1 MKSERQQKILE
12 IIQNE
17 DIETQEELV
26 ERLKAL
32 GYDVTQATVSR
43 DIKELRLTKV
53 LTETGK
59 YKYAVLSGPEAN
71 ITEKLIKVFSE
82 SIIKYDTADN
92 LVIIKTIT
100 GAAQG
105 AAAAIDSLSWPEVV
119 GTIAGDD
126 TIFIATKGSTAADK
140 IVERIKAIISQGE

>member
-59 YKYAVLSGPEAN
+59 YKYAVFIRSR
-71 ITEKLIKVFSE
+71 S
-82 SIIKYDTADN
+82 KYYR
-92 LVIIKTIT
+92 KTY
-100 GAAQG
+100 QG
-105 AAAAIDSLSWPEVV
+105 L
-119 GTIAGDD
+119 
-126 TIFIATKGSTAADK
+126 F
-140 IVERIKAIISQGE
+140 